1 MERNPVLAAHPARA
15 EEREVE
21 ALSVVEARAIMA
33 AVANRRNAVRWQVAL
48 TLGCARA
55 KCWACNGTMSISRR
69 ARCGSAAHCSRGNGG
84 MDATRPMD
92 AE

>member
-1 MERNPVLAAHPARA
+1 
-15 EEREVE
+15 
-21 ALSVVEARAIMA
+21 
-33 AVANRRNAVRWQVAL
+33 
-48 TLGCARA
+48 
-55 KCWACNGTMSISRR
+55 MSISRR